1 MCDIYL
7 EGSASPL
14 IPADSVASHLSTIHA
29 NMTNRFKLTPIA
41 LVLGTLFMVSVQ
53 AQSIDRAIIAKQT
66 APLPEVVVTAP
77 QMSLPLTVVTDP
89 KAPRQPVPAH
99 DGADYLKTI
108 PGFSVVRKGGTDG
121 DPVFRGM
128 AGSRLNIAMDGQQI
142 LGGCGGRMDPPTAYI
157 FPAEYDSI
165 TLIKGPQTVLYGPGS
180 SAGTVLFERS
190 TQRVAPGLALNSSIM
205 AGSFGRHDEV
215 SRARYSLSDF
225 YAEAGATRSHS
236 DDYHDGD
243 GRPVH
248 SSYTRWSGRAAFGWT
263 PDNNTLLELSVAKSD
278 GRAAYADRG
287 MDGARFARSS
297 IGLKFQKRNLSPM
310 IRKVEAQIYLN
321 YIDHVM
327 DNYSVRSPARDS
339 MLMAMNPDRTTQGG
353 RAAITLNLSDT
364 MQLVTGF
371 DMQSNVHTSRM
382 GMGMTPEA
390 VSYQNSPRVADAR
403 FQNVGLFGELTQHL
417 GKNEN
422 SRIITGLRTDFWQA
436 SDERKSSANSG
447 NITHR
452 NDALRSGFTRFEH
465 DLTGSPTT
473 LYAGIGIAERF
484 PDYWE
489 LISKQSATGTSAFG
503 IRPEKTTQ
511 LDIGALYQSGPWN
524 LTASAFYSHVND
536 FILIQSGVTK
546 RPKTDISI
554 SRNIEAS
561 TWGGEIGATYALNQ
575 QWKLDG
581 SLNAVRGDNLT
592 DKTPLAQMPPL
603 ESKFGLTFDN
613 HIWSLA
619 SMVRS
624 VAAQKRFDLH
634 KGNIAG
640 QDLGASSGFTIFSIN
655 AGWKPRKDVL
665 ITSGIDNIT
674 NKVYAEHLSRSG
686 TPLPGYEQTSRIN
699 EPGRMI
705 WVKAQFEIK

>member
-1 MCDIYL
+1 MRL

-14 IPADSVASHLSTIHA
+14 VSEDLVASHLTTIHPT
-29 NMTNRFKLTPIA
+29 MTNRFKLTPIT
-41 LVLGTLFMVSVQ
+41 LVLGALFMANVQ
-53 AQSIDRAIIAKQT
+53 AQSMDNAVIAKQT
-66 APLPEVVVTAP
+66 VPLPEVVVTAP
-77 QMSLPLTVVTDP
+77 QMSTPLTVVTDP

-190 TQRVAPGLALNSSIM
+190 TQRTATGMKLNSSIM

-215 SRARYSLSDF
+215 VSTRYSLSNF
-225 YAEAGATRSHS
+225 YAEAGITRSHS
-236 DDYHDGD
+236 DDYRDGA

-263 PDNNTLLELSVAKSD
+263 PDDNTLLELSVGKSN
-278 GRAAYADRG
+278 GQAAYADRG
-287 MDGARFARSS
+287 MDGAQFARST
-297 IGLKFQKRNLSPM
+297 IGLKFQKRNLSP
-310 IRKVEAQIYLN
+310 IVKKVEAQIYQN

-327 DNYSVRSPARDS
+327 DNYSMRSPAKGS

-353 RAAITLNLSDT
+353 RAAITLNPSDST
-364 MQLVTGF
+364 QLVTGF

-382 GMGMTPEA
+382 AMGMTPES
-390 VSYQNSPRVADAR
+390 VSYRSSPRVIDAR
-403 FQNVGLFGELTQHL
+403 FQNIGLFGELTQHL

-422 SRIITGLRTDFWQA
+422 SRIITGLRTDFWHA
-436 SDERKSSANSG
+436 SDERKSSANTG
-447 NITHR
+447 NIIYR
-452 NDALRSGFTRFEH
+452 NDTLRSGFTRFEH
-465 DLTGSPTT
+465 DLAGSPTT

-489 LISKQSATGTSAFG
+489 LISKQSAISPSAFG
-503 IRPEKTTQ
+503 TRPEKTTQ
-511 LDIGALYQSGPWN
+511 LDFGALHKAGPWN

-536 FILIQSGVTK
+536 FILIQSNVTK
-546 RPKTDISI
+546 GSKTGISI
-554 SRNIEAS
+554 TRNIKAS
-561 TWGGEIGATYALNQ
+561 TWGGEIGATYAINQ
-575 QWKLDG
+575 LWKLDG
-581 SLNAVRGDNLT
+581 SLNAVRGNNLT
-592 DKTPLAQMPPL
+592 DNTPLAQMPPL

-613 HIWSLA
+613 HTWSLA

-624 VAAQKRFDLH
+624 VAAQKRFDLL

-655 AGWKPRKDVL
+655 AGWRPQKDVL

-686 TPLPGYEQTSRIN
+686 TTLPGYDRTSRIN